1 MPSPFL
7 PELSARVPNTSVP
20 AVFSLFCLDEN
31 AKVVPAAQRASF
43 TAGNPRF
50 DSITNSATS
59 EKVGLTQDC
68 TWSDWFVFIFLLC
81 CFVGF
86 FFNAVAALVAARAA
100 IFVAIFDVYMQI
112 N

>member
-1 MPSPFL
+1 
-7 PELSARVPNTSVP
+7 
-20 AVFSLFCLDEN
+20 LDEN

-68 TWSDWFVFIFLLC
+68 MWSDWVRLFSYYAASLV
-81 CFVGF
+81 F